1 MTRRLRR
8 TAILF
13 GVLVVLCVLAWRLHG
28 RELRR
33 TLRTA
38 TRVPYAP
45 HWAARDGVRAP
56 GCTHGSPIPHD
67 ETFELPDERRFHV
80 FGPRSGSAE
89 PTPAPLLLVFHGI
102 GDDGKH
108 FADWFEMHTQVGE
121 AAFTVYP
128 DADGAWD
135 LHGEKEP
142 AFVEQ
147 IVSVMGERHCIDP
160 SRIFAFGFSWGGKL
174 VSHLACRRDTPLRAA
189 GIGDASYHP
198 YGPGSCAPMDVFVTV
213 RTHDDDEKPEW
224 GKDAAKRWAENGRCA
239 AEPVAVPNERGCTT
253 WPGCEGGHR
262 VVLCEDS
269 FFDPSWPKEWN
280 HTVRK
285 ESLALAWRFFTRTLP

>member
-1 MTRRLRR
+1 MTARRRR
-8 TAILF
+8 TAFLF
-13 GVLVVLCVLAWRLHG
+13 GVLVALSVLAWRLHG

-33 TLRTA
+33 TLRPA
-38 TRVPYAP
+38 TRILFAP

-56 GCTHGSPIPHD
+56 GCAAASPIPHGD
-67 ETFELPDERRFHV
+67 TFELPDKRRFHV
-80 FGPRSGSAE
+80 FGPARE
-89 PTPAPLLLVFHGI
+89 PAAPAPLVLVFHGI

-121 AAFTVYP
+121 EAFTVYP
-128 DADGAWD
+128 DADGYWD
-135 LHGEKEP
+135 IRGDKEDT
-142 AFVEQ
+142 FVER
-147 IVSVMGERHCIDP
+147 IVSAMGARHCIDP

-174 VSHLACRRDTPLRAA
+174 VSHLACSHATSLRAA

-198 YGPGSCAPMDVFVTV
+198 YSDPGSCRPTDVFVTV

-224 GKDAAKRWAENGRCA
+224 GRDAAKRWAENGRCA
-239 AEPVAVPNERGCTT
+239 AEPIAVANERTCKT

-262 VVLCEDS
+262 VVLCEDD

-285 ESLALAWRFFTRTLP
+285 ESLALAWKFFTRTLP